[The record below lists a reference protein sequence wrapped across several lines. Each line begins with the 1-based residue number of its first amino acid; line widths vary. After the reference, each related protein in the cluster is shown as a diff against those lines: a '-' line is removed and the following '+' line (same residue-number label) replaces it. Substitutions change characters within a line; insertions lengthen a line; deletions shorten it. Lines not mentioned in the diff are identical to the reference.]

1 MLQRKTL
8 AQFFLQSQTQLGC
21 HRPVLTLFKP
31 ETIIVSV
38 ISPIWIISPQGRD
51 GGDDPLLVGGRGHAD
66 HPCQEDFEGAFRFMQ
81 YDLFNFMTCLVL
93 DSTIQCYSGTL
104 RNLKKVEQAL
114 ELLNK
119 VILMTLLIISLQFPA
134 EHNLLLLQVVDFDE
148 GGDEGPE

>member
-1 MLQRKTL
+1 ML
-8 AQFFLQSQTQLGC
+8 F
-21 HRPVLTLFKP
+21 
-31 ETIIVSV
+31 I
-38 ISPIWIISPQGRD
+38 
-51 GGDDPLLVGGRGHAD
+51 
-66 HPCQEDFEGAFRFMQ
+66 
-81 YDLFNFMTCLVL
+81 
-93 DSTIQCYSGTL
+93 GTL

>member
-1 MLQRKTL
+1 
-8 AQFFLQSQTQLGC
+8 
-21 HRPVLTLFKP
+21 
-31 ETIIVSV
+31 
-38 ISPIWIISPQGRD
+38 
-51 GGDDPLLVGGRGHAD
+51 
-66 HPCQEDFEGAFRFMQ
+66 MQ
-81 YDLFNFMTCLVL
+81 YDLFNFMRCLVL

-134 EHNLLLLQVVDFDE
+134 GHNLLLLQVVDLDE